1 MKVGVIDL
9 GSNTSKLLIAQKKT
23 YPNQQNFKTLKE
35 KSLPC
40 RIFSLTEKKVLK
52 IPKEGATRLVSCINK
67 FKNICQSHQTDEL
80 IIVAT
85 EALRKAEN
93 SKEVALFVEQQTGL
107 KIKILSGQEE
117 AKAVVK
123 GLQTDPMINDLT
135 DYFALDIGGGSL
147 EIMEVEQKRVSNI
160 QSLPLGAVS
169 VALANSS
176 NLNLPLTPET
186 QLKTRGFVRRIVQKE
201 FKIYSAKRPH
211 LVGTG
216 GILVFLRLILNNPDG
231 YMKNRSLNLSEIK
244 QLAKEVCS
252 LSLSDRVG
260 RFPKLPSDR
269 ADVFPFG
276 LITIIETMEFLGT
289 QSITHSF
296 HNLRYGIVQD
306 FFESIDAGILPAQ

>member
-9 GSNTSKLLIAQKKT
+9 GSNTSKLLIAQIK
-23 YPNQQNFKTLKE
+23 PFPGQQNFKILEE

-40 RIFSLTEKKVLK
+40 RIFTLTEKKVLK
-52 IPKEGATRLVSCINK
+52 ISQEGSTRLVSCIDK
-67 FKNICQSHQTDEL
+67 FQNICQSHQTDHL
-80 IIVAT
+80 IVVAT

-93 SKEVALFVEQQTGL
+93 SQEVTLFVEQQTSL
-107 KIKILSGQEE
+107 KIQILSGQEE

-123 GLQTDPMINDLT
+123 GLQTDQMINDLA

-147 EIMEVEQKRVSNI
+147 EIMEVEQKRVCNI
-160 QSLPLGAVS
+160 QSLLLGAVS
-169 VALANSS
+169 VGLANST

-186 QLKTRGFVRRIVQKE
+186 QLKTRGFVRKIVQKE
-201 FKIYSAKRPH
+201 FKIHSAQRPH

-216 GILVFLRLILNNPDG
+216 GILVFLRLILG
-231 YMKNRSLNLSEIK
+231 YMENRSINLSEIK

-276 LITIIETMEFLGT
+276 LITIIETMEILGT

-296 HNLRYGIVQD
+296 HNLRYGIIQD

>member
-1 MKVGVIDL
+1 MKIGVIDL

-23 YPNQQNFKTLKE
+23 FQDQLDFKILEE
-35 KSLPC
+35 KSFSC
-40 RIFSLTEKKVLK
+40 RIFTVTEKKVLK
-52 IPKEGATRLVSCINK
+52 IRKEGATRLVGCLDK
-67 FKNICQSHQTDEL
+67 FQNICKSHQTDHL

-85 EALRKAEN
+85 EAFRKAEN
-93 SKEVALFVEQQTGL
+93 SKEVTLLVEQQTGL
-107 KIKILSGQEE
+107 KIKILTGQEE
-117 AKAVVK
+117 AQSVIK
-123 GLQTDPMINDLT
+123 GLQTDPVINDLA

-176 NLNLPLTPET
+176 NLHLPLTSET
-186 QLKTRGFVRRIVQKE
+186 QLKTRSFVREIVQKE
-201 FKIYSAKRPH
+201 FKIYSTKRPH

-216 GILVFLRLILNNPDG
+216 GILVFLRLILNDPHG
-231 YMKNRSLNLSEIK
+231 YMENRSFNLSEIK

-276 LITIIETMEFLGT
+276 LLTIIETMEILGT

-306 FFESIDAGILPAQ
+306 FFESLDTGILPAQ

>member
-9 GSNTSKLLIAQKKT
+9 GSNTSKLLIAQKK
-23 YPNQQNFKTLKE
+23 PFLNHQNFKTLKE
-35 KSLPC
+35 KSLTC

-107 KIKILSGQEE
+107 KIKILSGQGE

-123 GLQTDPMINDLT
+123 GLQTDPMINDLA

-160 QSLPLGAVS
+160 KSLPLGAVS
-169 VALANSS
+169 VGLANST

-186 QLKTRGFVRRIVQKE
+186 QLKTRGFVRKIVQKE
-201 FKIYSAKRPH
+201 FKIHSAQRPH

-231 YMKNRSLNLSEIK
+231 YMENRSINLSEIK

-252 LSLSDRVG
+252 LSLSDRVD

-276 LITIIETMEFLGT
+276 LITIIETMEILGT

>member
-1 MKVGVIDL
+1 MIV
-9 GSNTSKLLIAQKKT
+9 
-23 YPNQQNFKTLKE
+23 
-35 KSLPC
+35 
-40 RIFSLTEKKVLK
+40 
-52 IPKEGATRLVSCINK
+52 
-67 FKNICQSHQTDEL
+67 
-80 IIVAT
+80 VAT

-93 SKEVALFVEQQTGL
+93 SQEVTLFVEQQTSL
-107 KIKILSGQEE
+107 KIQILSGQEE
-117 AKAVVK
+117 AKAVIK
-123 GLQTDPMINDLT
+123 GLQTDPMINDLA

-147 EIMEVEQKRVSNI
+147 EIMEVEQKRVCNI

-186 QLKTRGFVRRIVQKE
+186 QLKTRGFVRNIVQKE

-216 GILVFLRLILNNPDG
+216 GILVFLRQILNNPDG

-252 LSLSDRVG
+252 LSLSNRVG

-276 LITIIETMEFLGT
+276 LITIIETMEFLGA

-296 HNLRYGIVQD
+296 HNLRYGIAQD
-306 FFESIDAGILPAQ
+306 FFESIEA